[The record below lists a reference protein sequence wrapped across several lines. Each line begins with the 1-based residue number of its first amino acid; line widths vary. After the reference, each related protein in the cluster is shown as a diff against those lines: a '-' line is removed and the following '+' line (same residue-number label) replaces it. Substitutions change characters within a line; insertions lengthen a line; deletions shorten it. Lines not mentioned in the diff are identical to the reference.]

1 MPYSTQKSSLLDN
14 MRHLLRTQGYA
25 YRTELTYCDW
35 VERFITFH
43 SIQSCEPL
51 LVASEAKVEQFLT
64 YLAVNKNVAPST
76 QNQAFNALVFL
87 YSKVLQVAYVFRR

>member
-43 SIQSCEPL
+43 SIQSREPL
-51 LVASEAKVEQFLT
+51 FLT
-64 YLAVNKNVAPST
+64 L
-76 QNQAFNALVFL
+76 
-87 YSKVLQVAYVFRR
+87 SKLRFVMTKVKKRE